1 MASWSGYL
9 SAKSIGSVVTQVS
22 AQNKKEI
29 IENRNYLKQ
38 IIDIVLYLTCQGISF
53 RGHDET
59 KDSLNQGNKV
69 LNLSVE
75 CSILCLTVCLLLICY
90 YHYYKSFI

>member
-38 IIDIVLYLTCQGISF
+38 IIDIVLYLTRQGISF
-53 RGHDET
+53 RGHSET
-59 KDSLNQGNKV
+59 KESLNQGNKV
-69 LNLSVE
+69 P
-75 CSILCLTVCLLLICY
+75 T
-90 YHYYKSFI
+90 